1 MRLTARNLDVKIGE
15 STILDG
21 VDFTLDEKKLVALV
35 GANGSGKTSLIR
47 TLSGELIPCAGEV
60 CLDDKELSQWK
71 QEDRATTMAV
81 LFQQTPVNFDISV
94 KQLVRL
100 GRHPYPYQKQKNRE
114 IIDDVMDCLGLTAM
128 AQRSFLS
135 LSGGEQQRVQ
145 IARVLV
151 QVWEIG
157 SEMDGILMLDE
168 PLAALDIVYQYQLLQ
183 LLQKLRS
190 TGLSILLSIHDLN
203 LASLFAD
210 EMVLLDQGR
219 VVATGMPESVFTA
232 QNLQQ
237 TFKQPVEI
245 IKHPGTG
252 RPQMMFSA
260 EY

>member
-1 MRLTARNLDVKIGE
+1 MRLQARNLEVEMGGR
-15 STILDG
+15 TILDR
-21 VDFTLDEKKLVALV
+21 VDFTLGESKLVALI
-35 GANGSGKTSLIR
+35 GPNGSGKTSLIR

-60 CLDDKELSQWK
+60 YLDGKELSQWK
-71 QEDRATTMAV
+71 PADLATTMAV

-94 KQLVRL
+94 EQLVEL

-114 IIDDVMDCLGLTAM
+114 IIDDVMDCMELTAM

-145 IARVLV
+145 IARVLA
-151 QVWEIG
+151 QVWKIEP
-157 SEMDGILMLDE
+157 EMDGVLILDE

-183 LLQKLRS
+183 LLRKLRS
-190 TGLSILLSIHDLN
+190 RGLSILISIHDLN

-219 VVATGMPESVFTA
+219 VVATGLPESVFTA
-232 QNLQQ
+232 ENLQQ

-252 RPQMMFSA
+252 RPQMMFRA